1 MTVNHQHLRAF
12 HAIAL
17 EGSFSQAARRL
28 NVAQPTLSQ
37 QIKALEDRHQAVL
50 FEGRRPPLRL
60 TPMGRELFV
69 LTQRMFATSDE
80 IAVLLD
86 DNVDSGATPLRIGA
100 DSPVYAARLV
110 QALMQAHPDMVLE
123 ARIDN
128 AGESL
133 RRLQEAK
140 VDVAILSDPA
150 MDGQFFYEPIFAD
163 YLQVVLPAAHPL
175 ARAPVFPLAALA
187 QERVIIRET
196 ASKTRAAMETLMA
209 SAGVFPQHVMELHSR
224 EAIREA
230 IALGMGVSLFFSSD
244 CPPDSRLALV
254 RPDRQGERALLT
266 GYVVGR
272 VERRRTAT
280 MRAVLAA
287 AETLKRLSPLP
298 LHVPSPR
305 APPPHVR
312 PPARQ
317 PADLE
322 RSVQS

>member
-1 MTVNHQHLRAF
+1 MAVNHQHLRAF

-17 EGSFSQAARRL
+17 EGSFSRAARRL

-80 IAVLLD
+80 IDVLLD
-86 DNVDSGATPLRIGA
+86 DNVESGSTPLRIGA

-110 QALMQAHPDMVLE
+110 QALMQAHPDVVLE

-175 ARAPVFPLAALA
+175 ARAPVFPVAALA
-187 QERVIIRET
+187 HERVIIRET

-209 SAGVFPQHVMELHSR
+209 SAGVVPQQVMELHGR

-244 CPPDSRLALV
+244 CPPDARLALV
-254 RPDRQGERALLT
+254 RPDRQGERAQLT
-266 GYVVGR
+266 GYLVGR
-272 VERRRTAT
+272 VERRRTAM
-280 MRAVLAA
+280 MRAVLSA
-287 AETLKRLSPLP
+287 AETLKALSPMP
-298 LHVPSPR
+298 LYVPSPR
-305 APPPHVR
+305 
-312 PPARQ
+312 PPAAHTLAAIPRG
-317 PADLE
+317 AALE
-322 RSVQS
+322 RSAQP